1 MKRIFAVILLV
12 AFAAGPSVKWL
23 CERMCG
29 AEHPVAA
36 AGDCHHP
43 AESAQQMMA
52 DGHDC
57 GEHAS
62 PVALLTK
69 TVQPESR
76 SLVSTRCG
84 PGSLFPPSPV
94 PFKAADVAVADS
106 SPPPA
111 GFLIPLRI

>member
-1 MKRIFAVILLV
+1 MKRIFALTLLV

-29 AEHPVAA
+29 AEDPVAA

-43 AESAQQMMA
+43 AESAQMMA
-52 DGHDC
+52 GGHDC

-76 SLVSTRCG
+76 SLVLTRRG
-84 PGSLFPPSPV
+84 PGSLFAPSPV
-94 PFKAADVAVADS
+94 LFKAADVAVPDS

-111 GFLIPLRI
+111 GFLVPLRI

>member
-1 MKRIFAVILLV
+1 MKRIFALILLV

-36 AGDCHHP
+36 AGDCHQP
-43 AESAQQMMA
+43 AESAQMMA
-52 DGHDC
+52 GGHDC

-69 TVQPESR
+69 TVPPESR
-76 SLVSTRCG
+76 SLVSTHG
-84 PGSLFPPSPV
+84 PVSLFAPSPV
-94 PFKAADVAVADS
+94 PFTAADVAVPDS

-111 GFLIPLRI
+111 GFLVPLRI